1 MNDPSVMVE
10 VKPLRL
16 SNSLSGRRA
25 EAAHRR
31 QDHGSSASPH
41 F

>member
-1 MNDPSVMVE
+1 MNDPSLIAE
-10 VKPLRL
+10 VKPLCL
-16 SNSLSGRRA
+16 GSSLLGRRA